1 MSRSFCKGERFSSFT
16 SSPISSASSSKSS
29 RSRLESFF
37 GTSTAMCANKSP
49 RASLFRRGMPKPFT
63 RTIWSFWQPSGMA
76 TVTFSSS

>member
-37 GTSTAMCANKSP
+37 GTSTAMCENQLSYFAPCQCFTSGGMVITIPAFKLT
-49 RASLFRRGMPKPFT
+49 ASFPF
-63 RTIWSFWQPSGMA
+63 S
-76 TVTFSSS
+76 